1 MWSQEL
7 DLMILMGPFQ
17 LRMSYDSVI
26 QADSIKKGSVLTPA
40 LSFPYFFLSLIKGI
54 NLAGSVVFQ
63 AILAFLSAY

>member
-1 MWSQEL
+1 
-7 DLMILMGPFQ
+7 
-17 LRMSYDSVI
+17 MSYDSVI

>member
-1 MWSQEL
+1 
-7 DLMILMGPFQ
+7 
-17 LRMSYDSVI
+17 MSYDSVI

-40 LSFPYFFLSLIKGI
+40 LSFPCFLLSLIKGI